1 MDKKKNR
8 QLHKLKKKINELF
21 LLGGISEEE
30 ARAIDMAESAMIARS
45 SSSSTLQEDSPTSSA
60 CVDSSM
66 KISRKLAAAR
76 SQRQPGPQLS
86 LNLERLGGV
95 YMSNAEIRE
104 LVQYS
109 VIGPVVNKPKWAH
122 FRPWKST
129 SQTIVIRINCPN
141 DYIARRQ

>member
-45 SSSSTLQEDSPTSSA
+45 SSSSTLQEDSPTSS
-60 CVDSSM
+60 
-66 KISRKLAAAR
+66 
-76 SQRQPGPQLS
+76 
-86 LNLERLGGV
+86 
-95 YMSNAEIRE
+95 EIRE